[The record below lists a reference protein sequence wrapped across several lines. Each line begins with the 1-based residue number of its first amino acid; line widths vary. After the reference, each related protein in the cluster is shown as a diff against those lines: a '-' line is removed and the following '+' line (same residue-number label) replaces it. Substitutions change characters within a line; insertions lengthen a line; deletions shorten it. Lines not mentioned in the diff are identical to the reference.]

1 MHSELP
7 AHSRLPD
14 AACIVEDRYPSTRT
28 VYDLVVVIVN
38 WNVRDLLASCLES
51 LLPATRGLSV
61 HTVVV
66 DNNSSDGSQ
75 EMLRERFSDLEV
87 ISSLTNLGFARAN
100 NLVLRQYQDRAR
112 YFLLLNPDTVV
123 AADTF
128 RTMLEFMDS
137 RPDAGIAGCKVV
149 KPEGTLDWPCKRS
162 YPYPSVLFY
171 RALGLDKRFPKS
183 PRFGRYHLTYL
194 DPDQIHEVDSVVGAF
209 MMVRRECM
217 QEVGVLDES
226 FFMYGEDIE
235 WCYRAKAAGW
245 KVYYVPTTT
254 IVHHKGQSTKQSAH
268 SMISHWYAGTWK
280 VYKQYLAPQYP
291 FPVNALVWAGCLG
304 MRAASTAFNFVRREK
319 RLPSRR

>member
-1 MHSELP
+1 MESPTHFGSQ
-7 AHSRLPD
+7 SD
-14 AACIVEDRYPSTRT
+14 TCIVEDQHSSSRSLN
-28 VYDLVVVIVN
+28 DLVVVIVN
-38 WNVRDLLASCLES
+38 WNVRDLLAGCLES
-51 LLPATRGLSV
+51 LRPVLPGLSV
-61 HTVVV
+61 HVVVV

-75 EMLRERFSDLEV
+75 KMLRERFSDFEV
-87 ISSLTNLGFARAN
+87 ITSPTNLGFARAN

-128 RTMLEFMDS
+128 QKMVEFMDS
-137 RPDAGIAGCKVV
+137 HPDAGIAGCKVI

-209 MMVRRECM
+209 MMVRRECLS
-217 QEVGVLDES
+217 EVGVLDES
-226 FFMYGEDIE
+226 FFMYGEDVE

-245 KVYYVPTTT
+245 KVYYVPTST
-254 IVHHKGQSTKQSAH
+254 IVHHKGQSTKQSSH
-268 SMISHWYAGTWK
+268 RMIYHWYAATWR
-280 VYKQYLAPQYP
+280 VYKQYLAHQYP
-291 FPVNALVWAGCLG
+291 LPVNALVWAGCRG
-304 MRAASTAFNFVRREK
+304 MCAASMALNFVRREK